1 MGLIALKKEIFDLIK
16 KELQYL
22 GILLIAALIIFKIA
36 FFKENMI
43 VLLRNVLSMFWLF
56 VLPGYFMMLYWK
68 EKLGFTERF
77 IIGTGL
83 AAAVIGVISY
93 YLGLVGLDIKFHA
106 VALPLILIAA
116 SLTVNLRTRE

>member
-1 MGLIALKKEIFDLIK
+1 MKKEIFDLIK

-22 GILLIAALIIFKIA
+22 GILFIAALIIFKIA

-43 VLLRNVLSMFWLF
+43 VLLRNVLSVFWLF

-68 EKLGFTERF
+68 EKIGFTERF
-77 IIGTGL
+77 IIGIVL
-83 AAAVIGVISY
+83 AAAVIGIASY

-106 VALPLILIAA
+106 VILPLILIAA
-116 SLTVNLRTRE
+116 SLTVNLRARE

>member
-1 MGLIALKKEIFDLIK
+1 MGLIALKKEIFDL

-22 GILLIAALIIFKIA
+22 GILFIAALIIFKIA

-43 VLLRNVLSMFWLF
+43 MLLRNVLSVFWLF
-56 VLPGYFMMLYWK
+56 VLPGYFMMIYWK

-77 IIGTGL
+77 IIGTVL
-83 AAAVIGVISY
+83 AAAVIGAVSY

-106 VALPLILIAA
+106 IALPLILIAV
-116 SLTVNLRTRE
+116 SLAVNLRARE

>member
-1 MGLIALKKEIFDLIK
+1 MKKEIFDLIK

-22 GILLIAALIIFKIA
+22 GILLIAALIIFKIT
-36 FFKENMI
+36 FFRENMS
-43 VLLRNVLSMFWLF
+43 VLLRNVLSVFWLF

-77 IIGTGL
+77 IIGIVL
-83 AAAVIGVISY
+83 AAAVIGVASY

-116 SLTVNLRTRE
+116 GLTVNLRTRE